1 MNMKDVASASLCSF
15 LIDDSV
21 MLFKS
26 CQTSESPLLLATRAS
41 SCSPTDGLGLLCLV
55 QVHFAMS
62 ASSGKGKVTIFL
74 HSISVSRHLQLHT
87 VC

>member
-1 MNMKDVASASLCSF
+1 MNTKDVASASLCSF

-21 MLFKS
+21 MLFKF

-41 SCSPTDGLGLLCLV
+41 NGLGLLCLV

>member
-21 MLFKS
+21 MLFKF

-41 SCSPTDGLGLLCLV
+41 SCPPTDGLGLLCLV